1 MRYQDVIVVGAG
13 LAGLRAAIAV
23 NQKNLKVAVLT
34 MVHPVRSHSGA
45 AQGGINAA
53 LGNNPRGDFDTVEKH
68 GFDTVKGSDYL
79 ADQPAV
85 MKFTGMAPEII
96 YEMEHWGC
104 PFSRMPDGKIAQ
116 RPFGGAGFPRTCYAT
131 DKTGHVMLH
140 TLYEQAVRYEQASER
155 ENFVIYEEWVVTR
168 LVVEDGVCRGVI
180 AIDLNTG
187 EVEAFMAEAV
197 IFATGG
203 SGRVYLPSTNAL
215 ISTAL
220 SIAIPYFAG
229 VPIKDMEFIQFHP
242 TTLLGSGILMTEGCR
257 GEGGYLMNASGDR
270 FLANY
275 SDSAKAME
283 VAPRDI
289 VARNMQ
295 REILEGR
302 GVEDKFLNLD
312 LTHLGAEKIMARL
325 PGIRDLAI
333 NFVGVDPIKQPIPVK
348 PGQHYT
354 MGGIDTDADGATEV
368 KGFYA
373 AGECA
378 AVSVHG
384 ANRLGG
390 NSLLETL
397 VFGKISGHAAAD
409 YVQAKSASKEGEAAL
424 KEALEAEKAKY
435 ADVCSGSGEE
445 NMADIRDE
453 LGAMMVDKAG
463 IFRKEEDITEGWK
476 QVKKLQGRF
485 KKVKAGYAGKRFN
498 QALMWYLTLE
508 GNLAI
513 AEIIVA
519 GALSRKESRGSHFRL
534 DYATR
539 NDKDFL
545 MHTVARWSAVDGKMK
560 LAYRPVE
567 LGIWEPKERKY

>member
-1 MRYQDVIVVGAG
+1 MRYHDVVVVGAG
-13 LAGLRAAIAV
+13 LTGLRAAIAV
-23 NQKNLKVAVLT
+23 NQKNLNVAVLT
-34 MVHPVRSHSGA
+34 MVHPIRSHSVA

-53 LGNNPRGDFDTVEKH
+53 LGNNPRGDFDSTDKH
-68 GFDTVKGSDYL
+68 AFDTVKGSDYL

-85 MKFTGMAPEII
+85 KRFTDMAPGII

-104 PFSRMPDGKIAQ
+104 PFSRTPDGKIAQ
-116 RPFGGAGFPRTCYAT
+116 RPFGGAGFPRTCYAA
-131 DKTGHVMLH
+131 DKIGHVLLH
-140 TLYEQAVRYEQASER
+140 TLYEQAVRFEQASER

-180 AIDLNTG
+180 AMDLKTG
-187 EVEAFMAEAV
+187 DLEAFMAEAV

-203 SGRVYLPSTNAL
+203 SGRMYIPSTNAL

-220 SIAIPYFAG
+220 AVAIPYFAG
-229 VPIKDMEFIQFHP
+229 VPLKDMEFIQFHP

-257 GEGGYLMNASGDR
+257 GEGAFLTNANGER
-270 FLANY
+270 FLSNY

-295 REILEGR
+295 REIIEGR
-302 GVEDKFLNLD
+302 AIENKYINLD
-312 LTHLGAEKIMARL
+312 LTHLGAEKIMTRL
-325 PGIRDLAI
+325 PGIRDLAM

-354 MGGIDTDADGATEV
+354 MGGIDTDADGATEI
-368 KGFYA
+368 KGFYG

-378 AVSVHG
+378 CVSVHG

-397 VFGKISGHAAAD
+397 VFGKISGRAAAD
-409 YVQAKSASKEGEAAL
+409 YVQARAASKEGEAAL
-424 KEALEAEKAKY
+424 NEALEAEKARHNEI
-435 ADVCSGSGEE
+435 CSGTGEE
-445 NMADIRDE
+445 SMAVIRDE
-453 LGAMMVDKAG
+453 LGAMMVDKVG

-476 QVKKLQGRF
+476 QLKGLQNRF
-485 KKVKAGYAGKRFN
+485 KKVKAGYGGKRFN
-498 QALMWYLTLE
+498 QALMRYLTLE

-513 AEIIVA
+513 AELVIA

-534 DYATR
+534 DYTTR

-545 MHTVARWSAVDGKMK
+545 MHTIARWSAQEQKMR

>member
-1 MRYQDVIVVGAG
+1 MRYHDVIVVGAG

-23 NQKNLKVAVLT
+23 NQKNVNVAVLT
-34 MVHPVRSHSGA
+34 KVHPIRSHSVA

-53 LGNNPRGDFDTVEKH
+53 LGNNPRGGFDSPEKH
-68 GFDTVKGSDYL
+68 AFDTVKGSDYL

-85 MKFTGMAPEII
+85 LSFTEAAPGII

-104 PFSRMPDGKIAQ
+104 PFSRTPDGKIAQ

-131 DKTGHVMLH
+131 DKTGHVLLH
-140 TLYEQAVRYEQASER
+140 TLYEQAVRFEHASER
-155 ENFVIYEEWVVTR
+155 QNFQIYEEFMVTR
-168 LVVEDGVCRGVI
+168 LVVEDGECRGVI
-180 AIDLNTG
+180 AMNFATG
-187 EVEAFMAEAV
+187 ELEAFMAEAV

-203 SGRVYLPSTNAL
+203 SGRVYIPSTNAL
-215 ISTAL
+215 ISTGLAV
-220 SIAIPYFAG
+220 AIPYWAG

-257 GEGGYLMNASGDR
+257 GEGGYLTNASGER

-283 VAPRDI
+283 IAPRDI

-295 REILEGR
+295 REIIEGR
-302 GVEDKFLNLD
+302 GAGGKHINLD
-312 LTHLGAEKIMARL
+312 LTHLGAEKIMTRL

-333 NFVGVDPIKQPIPVK
+333 NFVGVDPIKEPIPVR

-354 MGGIDTDADGATEV
+354 MGGIDTNANGETEV

-397 VFGKISGHAAAD
+397 VFGKIAGECAAD
-409 YVQAKSASKEGEAAL
+409 YVQAKALSKQGESAIKQAASEEEAKHREL
-424 KEALEAEKAKY
+424 T
-435 ADVCSGSGEE
+435 SGAGSE
-445 NMADIRDE
+445 NPADIRDE
-453 LGAMMVDKAG
+453 LGALMVDKVG
-463 IFRKEEDITEGWK
+463 IFRTEEDITEGWK
-476 QVKKLQGRF
+476 KVKMLQNRF
-485 KKVKAGYAGKRFN
+485 KKAKAGWAGKRFN
-498 QALMWYLTLE
+498 QSLMWFLELE

-513 AEIIVA
+513 AEIVVA

-534 DYATR
+534 DFPTR
-539 NDKDFL
+539 NDESHL
-545 MHTVARWSAVDGKMK
+545 MHTIARWSADDEKMK
-560 LAYRPVE
+560 LAYRAVE